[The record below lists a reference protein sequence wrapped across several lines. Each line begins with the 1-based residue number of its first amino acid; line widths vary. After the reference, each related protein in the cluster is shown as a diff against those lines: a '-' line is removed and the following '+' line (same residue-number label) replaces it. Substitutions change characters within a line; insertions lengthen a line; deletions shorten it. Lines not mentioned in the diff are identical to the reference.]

1 MGAALTLDLITP
13 QEYMDAV
20 FLDPSGAKHLVARLL
35 EDHEPEIVAYLAA
48 GRLGV

>member
-1 MGAALTLDLITP
+1 MSAALMLGLITP
-13 QEYMDAV
+13 REYMDV
-20 FLDPSGAKHLVARLL
+20 VLDRYGAKHFVARLL